1 MSAVTVAP
9 IRKADRRAIREHLN
23 ILFRRAEAI
32 SPGCQVTI
40 AWSNADL
47 TSLNEHAQ
55 FPATPVGLDKAAEHA
70 ALMNEQGRNC
80 YVGACVR
87 RTGTVG
93 SGKNKDVPY
102 ALFHWAEV
110 DDADGEVGLMLWN
123 GATPSA
129 TITTGTTPTT
139 RTHVYWE
146 LAEPAYDLAQ
156 WKARQK
162 ALASAIC
169 GDPAVV
175 DERRVLRLAGTW
187 NFAKPSKAARGYRTE
202 MVSPVDQ
209 SGTIVTPERLM
220 QGLEYAAPVTREE
233 SGPKVIGAPEL
244 MARDIDDLIATLQ
257 ATPND
262 LDYAAWI
269 AHMHAFKM
277 ACGDSPEGYEAYVE
291 WSMQWPGN
299 SPELIEAK
307 WAGITESKLGAEY
320 IYQAAAKA
328 GVAASSA
335 AQDFDVLEPDE
346 EPYVAPVAKTTA
358 PKAKIRVFGFGDI
371 HGDDTPDEPDLIGPG
386 LLGPGEFLL
395 IAGPPKSMKSMLL
408 QDLLVSAAL
417 SREVIGF
424 SAERPLRCFWLQAEM
439 TYKILKQ
446 RAKAETF
453 WPNEVE
459 QLNTNLKVSDRFH
472 MILDA
477 DGVNYVADLIL
488 DAFGGDPPD
497 ILAFDPLANLF
508 DGDSENDNA
517 QMMRFLQGRMEQIRQ
532 KVNPKAG
539 LILVHHTNKAG
550 KDEAFEKDPF
560 NGIRGAGALR
570 GYYTSA
576 VMIYRPDM
584 AFKERKVFFDFR
596 SGEPPEPMVVSYE
609 DGRMVV
615 AADPIGD
622 FGDAADKLPPKSDR
636 VARAEAVDKVVLW
649 ALADLFK
656 RGRSVT
662 DGGGQSNVFKAI
674 IDCDLS
680 KGAGKDELRASFN
693 RLVKEYRIERK
704 DMGRQSNGRPAKTWV
719 PAAPPA
725 KSTP

>member
-1 MSAVTVAP
+1 MTAAASIAP
-9 IRKADRRAIREHLN
+9 IRKADKAAIRQHLHM
-23 ILFRRAEAI
+23 LFRRADTI
-32 SPGCQVTI
+32 VPGATI
-40 AWSNADL
+40 DIVWSDAEL
-47 TSLNEHAQ
+47 SRLNEFER
-55 FPATPVGLDKAAEHA
+55 FPATPTGLDRAAEKAAQ
-70 ALMNEQGRNC
+70 MNERGRNV
-80 YVGACVR
+80 YVGGNPR
-87 RTGTVG
+87 KPGTRG
-93 SGKNKDVPY
+93 DSRNEDTAF
-102 ALFHWAEV
+102 ALFHWV
-110 DDADGEVGLMLWN
+110 DADTEAAMEQALFWQ
-123 GATPSA
+123 GATASA
-129 TITTGTTPTT
+129 VVKTGTEPFE
-139 RTHVYWE
+139 RSHLYWE
-146 LAEPAYDLAQ
+146 MTEPCFDLQA
-156 WKARQK
+156 WTARQK
-162 ALASAIC
+162 ALAAALC
-169 GDPAVV
+169 GDPSPV
-175 DERRVLRLAGTW
+175 DPRRVMRLPGA
-187 NFAKPSKAARGYRTE
+187 FSYPKPSKMARGYRTE
-202 MVSPVDQ
+202 MVTSDQ
-209 SGTIVTPERLM
+209 TGTVTTPDILTK
-220 QGLEYAAPVTREE
+220 GLHVPTV
-233 SGPKVIGAPEL
+233 SSAPEDGAKPIGDASL
-244 MARDIDDLIATLQ
+244 LARDQEDLIRTLQ
-257 ATPND
+257 AMTND
-262 LDYAAWI
+262 LEYQPWVDL
-269 AHMHAFKM
+269 MRSFKA
-277 ACGDSPEGYEAYVE
+277 ACGDSPEGYDAFEEFSLQYANNTPEAV
-291 WSMQWPGN
+291 
-299 SPELIEAK
+299 ADK
-307 WAGITESKLGAEY
+307 WASIGDSKLGADFF
-320 IYQAAAKA
+320 YQQATRA
-328 GVAASSA
+328 GIAVSSA
-335 AQDFDVLEPDE
+335 AQDFDALPVDDD
-346 EPYVAPVAKTTA
+346 PYIAKEKPAA

-446 RAKAETF
+446 RAKAESF

-488 DAFGGDPPD
+488 DAFDGQTPD

-609 DGRMVV
+609 DGRMMVV
-615 AADPIGD
+615 VDPIGD
-622 FGDAADKLPPKSDR
+622 FGDVTDKLPPKSDR

-649 ALADLFK
+649 ALADLFG

-693 RLVKEYRIERK
+693 RLVKEHKISRV
-704 DMGRQSNGRPAKTWV
+704 DMGRQANGRPAKTWV
-719 PAAPPA
+719 PAKSAP
-725 KSTP
+725 